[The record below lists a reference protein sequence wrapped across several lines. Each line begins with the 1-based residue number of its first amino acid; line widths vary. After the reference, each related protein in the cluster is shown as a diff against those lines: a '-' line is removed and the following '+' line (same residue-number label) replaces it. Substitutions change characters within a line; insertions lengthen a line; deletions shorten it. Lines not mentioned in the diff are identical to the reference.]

1 MKLLKKF
8 VLAILITIV
17 ALVVVPKIMPEW
29 QNTVSAASIKLNK
42 REKTIYEGNTYKLKV
57 IGTNKKVTWSSSN
70 KKVATVNSKG
80 KVTAKY
86 NGTATII
93 AKVGSKK
100 LNCKINVKLV
110 QFSTKFYEIDN
121 VAKKTISFEKVN
133 NTKTVKYDLDKDGKK
148 DEITIKRNKY
158 YDKEMKE
165 YYTSGYDILLNGK
178 KFANYYPFNVDK
190 LYIADLDKSDKKNEI
205 IVLHYEETDFT
216 HYTIYSKINNKMKKI
231 YSITEQDGGKLR
243 IDEKGK
249 FLFANSLT
257 DRITPRIYNKY
268 YTIKNDKVSMKQNDV
283 NKIKNITFKGK
294 WLSYSKSKK
303 ANDDEKLVKNLNS
316 NETFNI
322 IKFIKSKN
330 NSDNAAYVKLKN
342 GKKVYIF
349 TEYYW

>member
-17 ALVVVPKIMPEW
+17 ALVIVPKIMPEW

-42 REKTIYEGNTYKLKV
+42 KEKTIYEGNTYKLKV
-57 IGTNKKVTWSSSN
+57 IGTNKKVKWSSSN

-86 NGTATII
+86 NGTAII
-93 AKVGSKK
+93 TAKVGNKK

-110 QFSTKFYEIDN
+110 QFSTKFYSIDK

-133 NTKTVKYDLDKDGKK
+133 DTKTVKYDLDKDGKK
-148 DEITIKRNKY
+148 DKITIKRNKY

-165 YYTSGYDILLNGK
+165 YSTSGYDILLNGK
-178 KFANYYPFNVDK
+178 KFANYYPFNVGK
-190 LYIADLDKSDKKNEI
+190 LYIVDLDKSDKKAEI
-205 IVLHYEETDFT
+205 VVLHYEETDFT
-216 HYTIYSKINNKMKKI
+216 HYTIYSKKGNKIKKI
-231 YSITEQDGGKLR
+231 YSATEQDGGEFR

-257 DRITPRIYNKY
+257 ERITPRIYNKY
-268 YTIKNDKVSMKQNDV
+268 YTIKNNKVSMKKNDV
-283 NKIKNITFKGK
+283 KRIKDITFKGK
-294 WLSYSKSKK
+294 WLHYSKKKK
-303 ANDDEKLVKNLNS
+303 ANEDEKSVKDLNS
-316 NETFNI
+316 NETFKI
-322 IKFIKSKN
+322 IRFIKSKDDN
-330 NSDNAAYVKLKN
+330 DNAAYVKLKN
-342 GKKVYIF
+342 GQKVYIF